1 MSSSLKKRFFL
12 SGLMLTLV
20 ALAMRTVTM
29 LFGAFISRT
38 VGAEGTGV
46 YTLIMTVYSF
56 AVTFATS
63 GISLTVTRLVAA
75 SDREHGGAHR
85 VIRGACLYSLIF
97 GSVATAALFFG
108 AELIGGVI
116 LADPRTVL
124 SFKILAASLIPVSLI
139 SVFSGYFVGV
149 KRVSFNAAVQ
159 VFGQGVRILITVIL
173 LFNMSKYGVVGSVT
187 ALSVATTLTEL
198 LSFLLIL
205 AEFLVDRRRNL
216 RKNKEGSELRRVA
229 TAAIPLA
236 LSAYVRSAFLT
247 VEHIM
252 IPEKLRER
260 GESDSDAYAHY
271 GTLHGMALPVITYP
285 MTPLTSF
292 SGLLVP
298 EFASDLADGREM
310 RMSRIT
316 TSAMSTTLTY
326 ATAVAVFIYAFSEE
340 LGYVLYSSQ
349 SSGYY
354 VALLAPII
362 PIMYLDHVTDAMLK
376 GIGEQV
382 YAMWVNITDSVLSV
396 VLVAILIPKMGIA
409 GYTVVIVVMEAYNFL
424 LSFLKLRSRIRFDLH
439 LVRSVLIPLAASAVS
454 VSLTA
459 ALFSAYGSLATA
471 SHLLIKMLFAAS
483 LTVALIALCG
493 SLSAI
498 VGKNRQ
504 KTAYIK

>member
-1 MSSSLKKRFFL
+1 MSTSAKKRFFL
-12 SGLMLTLV
+12 SGLMLTSV
-20 ALAMRTVTM
+20 ALAMRTATM
-29 LFGAFISRT
+29 LFGAFVSRT

-75 SDREHGGAHR
+75 ADSDSGGAR
-85 VIRGACLYSLIF
+85 PIIRGACLYSLIF
-97 GSVATAALFFG
+97 GAVATAVLFFG

-116 LADPRTVL
+116 LADSRTVL
-124 SFKILAASLIPVSLI
+124 SLKILAASLIPVSLI

-159 VFGQGVRILITVIL
+159 VLGQGVRILITVIL
-173 LFNMSKYGVVGSVT
+173 LLNMSKYGVVGSVT

-198 LSFLLIL
+198 FSFLLIL
-205 AEFLVDRRRNL
+205 AEFLVDRHRSL
-216 RKNKEGSELRRVA
+216 SKGKKGSELRRVA
-229 TAAIPLA
+229 GAAVPLA

-247 VEHIM
+247 VEHVM

-298 EFASDLADGREM
+298 EFASDLADGRSD
-310 RMSRIT
+310 RMSRIA
-316 TSAMSTTLTY
+316 TSAVSTTLTY

-340 LGYVLYSSQ
+340 LGCVLYNSQ
-349 SSGYY
+349 ASGYY
-354 VALLAPII
+354 VALLAPVI

-382 YAMWVNITDSVLSV
+382 YAMWVNITDSLLSV
-396 VLVAILIPKMGIA
+396 ILVALLIPRMGIA
-409 GYTVVIVVMEAYNFL
+409 GYAVVIVVMEAYNFF

-439 LVRSVLIPLAASAVS
+439 LIRSVVIPLAASAIA
-454 VSLTA
+454 VSLTSTIFA
-459 ALFSAYGSLATA
+459 ATGSMT
-471 SHLLIKMLFAAS
+471 SVPQLLLKLLFASA
-483 LTVALIALCG
+483 LTVAIISALG
-493 SLSAI
+493 TLRSILK
-498 VGKNRQ
+498 KNRQ